1 MTSLDGAVLGALRT
15 WAHGLDIA
23 EDHLVGGLTM
33 AHYVRDGTEES
44 ATGLGGGSGRL
55 FAFAADMAFL
65 VWLND
70 HIEQGE
76 LTGPGR
82 PTVDDHV
89 RQLAA
94 VVLVGH
100 DLPEEEQHWWYV
112 TLRAAWAA
120 DRAAT
125 GPAVGRWS
133 YAEYL
138 DNGVDSI
145 NVPHVLS
152 TISVLWGS
160 GIAARRTEPDVAA
173 AIRVLGIR
181 QRLSNDLA
189 SLAKERLSG
198 DPGNAVLLVE
208 RWLGPEQAARFI
220 ADELRGH
227 DRLLT
232 TTLARLPSDDPVAA
246 AALAVVTGLEGA
258 QHDLTRY
265 GAAP

>member
-1 MTSLDGAVLGALRT
+1 MISLDGVVLDALRT
-15 WAHGLDIA
+15 WARGLDIA

-44 ATGLGGGSGRL
+44 GTGLGGGSGPL

-70 HIEQGE
+70 HIERGE
-76 LTGPGR
+76 PVVPGR

-89 RQLAA
+89 ERLA
-94 VVLVGH
+94 VVVLAGH
-100 DLPEEEQHWWYV
+100 QLPYEERHWWHA

-145 NVPHVLS
+145 NMPHVLS

-173 AIRVLGIR
+173 TIRVLGIR

-189 SLAKERLSG
+189 SLAKEQLSG
-198 DPGNAVLLVE
+198 DPGNAVLLME
-208 RWLGPEQAARFI
+208 RWLGQEQAARFV
-220 ADELRGH
+220 ADELDGH

-232 TTLARLPSDDPVAA
+232 TTLARLPPGDPVVA
-246 AALAVVTGLEGA
+246 AALAIVTGLQGA
-258 QHDLTRY
+258 QRDLTRY
-265 GAAP
+265 SAAP